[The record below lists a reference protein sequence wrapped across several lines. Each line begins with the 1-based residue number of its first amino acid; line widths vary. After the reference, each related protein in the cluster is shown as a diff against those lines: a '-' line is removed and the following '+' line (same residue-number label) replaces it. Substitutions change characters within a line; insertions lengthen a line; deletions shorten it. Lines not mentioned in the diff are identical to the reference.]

1 MTGTTVAGL
10 QDCVQQLGAPDD
22 ELRQQ
27 HCRCTQE
34 QMLQMFRDYDCW
46 VFDCD
51 GEAINAERSLSR
63 FATAAYG
70 GTGCLVVQAVSC
82 RSSVKRTTAV
92 TGSH

>member
-1 MTGTTVAGL
+1 MLHGLVTLCQGTDHSDSIPSIMQAGMTEPTVAGL
-10 QDCVQQLGAPDD
+10 QDCVQQQQQLAPD

-51 GEAINAERSLSR
+51 GEAVNGM
-63 FATAAYG
+63 TPPP
-70 GTGCLVVQAVSC
+70 
-82 RSSVKRTTAV
+82 
-92 TGSH
+92 